1 MKRNFVLSG
10 ICLSF
15 FCLFFLQTFGSVCQS
30 QTCIRSKSNV
40 SANYY
45 ITLKYYFE
53 KKIQKQVVFA
63 SSSGVFSTVQKVFI
77 TGESFEKYLTLTFN
91 GKISLLENI
100 NKDADFLLQYSITL
114 GEKKKPSNGIQDV
127 SGMRGFSSANQSN
140 NAISNNN
147 ACSGIVKL
155 KDNQPI
161 VLYTLSRPLGSSKK
175 KVETES
181 EFEVSISKHDS
192 RKNKR

>member
-1 MKRNFVLSG
+1 MRRNCVLSG
-10 ICLSF
+10 IFWSF
-15 FCLFFLQTFGSVCQS
+15 ACLFFLQTFGANCLAE
-30 QTCIRSKSNV
+30 TKIRSKPDV

-53 KKIQKQVVFA
+53 KKIQKQVIFV
-63 SSSGVFSTVQKVFI
+63 SSSGVFSTIQKVFI
-77 TGESFEKYLTLTFN
+77 TGESFEKYLTLTFD
-91 GKISLLENI
+91 GRISLPKSTDKET
-100 NKDADFLLQYSITL
+100 DFILQYSITL
-114 GEKKKPSNGIQDV
+114 GEKKEKSHGVQDV
-127 SGMRGFSSANQSN
+127 SGMRGFSISGKSN
-140 NAISNNN
+140 NAISSNN
-147 ACSGIVKL
+147 ACSGNVRL

-192 RKNKR
+192 RKYKR